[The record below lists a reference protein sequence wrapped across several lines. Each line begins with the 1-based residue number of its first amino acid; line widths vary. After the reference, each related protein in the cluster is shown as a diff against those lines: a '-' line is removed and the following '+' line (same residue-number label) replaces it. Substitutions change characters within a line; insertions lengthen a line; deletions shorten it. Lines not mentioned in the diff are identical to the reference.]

1 MRKSKQFYG
10 MLVVSL
16 QEGRQ
21 IGVVRG
27 LVVDP
32 ERKAVAAL
40 VVEQRRLLFK
50 EQRFLPF
57 SRVHSVGENAITVDQ
72 SSRVERSTAL
82 PDVIRLVRER
92 IQITGARLVTESG
105 TLLGQ
110 VDEYY
115 VDLEGGEIVG
125 LEFSGGLLSGVISG
139 RAFLD
144 SAFVRTMGREI
155 IVVKDE
161 ALAHLIKIEGGLAES
176 LSQAWEA
183 TRRKTRALGETLSQA
198 WERVRGTKS
207 EDTLPPPGPNG
218 EAQGKEDHLAR

>member
-1 MRKSKQFYG
+1 MRKSKQFHG
-10 MLVVSL
+10 MLVISL
-16 QEGRQ
+16 QEGKQ

-40 VVEQRRLLFK
+40 VVEQKRLLFK

-72 SSRVERSTAL
+72 SSKVERSTAL
-82 PDVIRLVRER
+82 PDVVRLVRER
-92 IQITGARLVTESG
+92 VNVTGARLVTESG

-125 LEFSGGLLSGVISG
+125 LEFSGGLLSGVVSG

-144 SAFVRTMGREI
+144 SIFVRTMGREV
-155 IVVKDE
+155 IVVKNE
-161 ALAHLIKIEGGLAES
+161 ALAHLIKIEGGLATS
-176 LSQAWEA
+176 LSQAWAA
-183 TRRKTRALGETLSQA
+183 TRRKTRALGEALSHT
-198 WERVRGTKS
+198 WERFRGAKS
-207 EDTLPPPGPNG
+207 EGTAPPPGPNG
-218 EAQGKEDHLAR
+218 EAQCPEDHLTR